1 VGQVDLTDKC
11 VSTEVCYT
19 GVKAAFWIL
28 QARETNEVWWVHGI
42 CVLVP
47 CYECL
52 GLEGSGAMYSRVS
65 WIDARMA

>member
-1 VGQVDLTDKC
+1 VGQVDLTDKW

-28 QARETNEVWWVHGI
+28 QARETNQVWRVHVI
-42 CVLVP
+42 CVLVS

-52 GLEGSGAMYSRVS
+52 GLEGSEAMYSWVS
-65 WIDARMA
+65 WIDALMA